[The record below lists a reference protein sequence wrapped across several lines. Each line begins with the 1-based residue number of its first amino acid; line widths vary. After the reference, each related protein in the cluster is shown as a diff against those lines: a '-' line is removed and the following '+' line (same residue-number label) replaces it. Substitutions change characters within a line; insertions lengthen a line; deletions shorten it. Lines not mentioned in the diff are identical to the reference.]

1 MRILFVTPEYAP
13 FAKAGGLGDVSAA
26 LPAALRAL
34 GTDVWVLLPG
44 YPGVLKEVADAREV
58 GRFSELGHDCRL
70 LQKGFLLVVDC
81 PALYRRD
88 GDPYQDPGGQ
98 DWPDNAL
105 RFGFLSKLA
114 ARLAPQYD
122 VVHCNDWPTALTPVF
137 TDAPSLLTIHNLAF
151 QGNFGREWLG
161 RLGLSEALF
170 TMDKLEFHG
179 QLSFLKAGLTQA
191 RALTTVSPN
200 YAREIQTPEFGCGLD
215 GLLRQRSGALTGV
228 LNGIDTET
236 WDPAADPLL
245 AQRYDASSLEKKQAN
260 KAALRRRLN
269 LEASE
274 QPLIGFVGRLTQQK
288 GADLIAAAMPE
299 LAALPAQIALLG
311 RGERAI
317 EGALTA
323 AAARH
328 PGRVSLAVG
337 FDEALAHLIE
347 AGADLFLMPSR
358 FEPCGLNQMYS
369 QRYGTPPVVRATGGL
384 ADTVADGE
392 TGFVFERAETGAL
405 VAAARRALAVRGEPA
420 RWREIQR
427 AGMRRDFSWAAAARR
442 YADLYSRLATARVN

>member
-1 MRILFVTPEYAP
+1 V
-13 FAKAGGLGDVSAA
+13 
-26 LPAALRAL
+26 
-34 GTDVWVLLPG
+34 
-44 YPGVLKEVADAREV
+44 
-58 GRFSELGHDCRL
+58 
-70 LQKGFLLVVDC
+70 
-81 PALYRRD
+81 
-88 GDPYQDPGGQ
+88 
-98 DWPDNAL
+98 
-105 RFGFLSKLA
+105 
-114 ARLAPQYD
+114 
-122 VVHCNDWPTALTPVF
+122 
-137 TDAPSLLTIHNLAF
+137 
-151 QGNFGREWLG
+151 WLG
-161 RLGLSEALF
+161 RLGLPAALF

-215 GLLRQRSGALTGV
+215 GLLRQRNGALTGV

-245 AQRYDASSLEKKQAN
+245 AQRYDASSLDKKQAN
-260 KAALRRRLN
+260 KAELRRRLN
-269 LEASE
+269 LEPSE
-274 QPLIGFVGRLTQQK
+274 EPLIGFVGRLTQQK

-317 EGALTA
+317 EGALTN

-337 FDEALAHLIE
+337 FDEELAHLIE
-347 AGADLFLMPSR
+347 AGADVFLMPSR

-392 TGFVFERAETGAL
+392 TGFVFERAEVGAL
-405 VAAARRALAVRGEPA
+405 VTAARRALAAWGEPA
-420 RWREIQR
+420 RWVEIQR
-427 AGMRRDFSWAAAARR
+427 AGMRRDFSWVAAARR